1 MHGGVRVKRR
11 GKSSPRGWR
20 QSWQGKP
27 HPEQGQAAGWAARS
41 KPAGRLLERSGNRPS
56 REMATGARRQQSAL
70 QNPAYARLFRSNQ
83 PVRNCG
89 GTSGGWQPR
98 RAVAVSGS
106 TALHNAKRSGTPQ
119 HPGAKQQL
127 ARFTPQRP
135 ARQLPRCQPDYATER
150 G

>member
-1 MHGGVRVKRR
+1 MHGEVRVKRR

-41 KPAGRLLERSGNRPS
+41 RPAGRLLERSGNRPS

-70 QNPAYARLFRSNQ
+70 QNPAYARLFRSTQ

-89 GTSGGWQPR
+89 GTSGGRQPLW
-98 RAVAVSGS
+98 AVAVPGS
-106 TALHNAKRSGTPQ
+106 SAMPNAKRSGTPQ

-127 ARFTPQRP
+127 ARFTPQPP
-135 ARQLPRCQPDYATER
+135 ARQPPRCQPGCVAVR